1 MWLSF
6 SILFPQV
13 YAVVWNRGR
22 RNSYPTH
29 VFNQVSLKTEHPQI
43 GCFYLPKDNSY
54 ILKLKIATKERG
66 KQEVVDLSSVLER
79 FFFRDAVQVFRNLF
93 FVSNMFFF
101 RLTLL
106 FCVHLPVARNDQNHD
121 FSCILLQRT
130 LLHYTDLVIYCFRL
144 LTAGFFAK
152 GYLDDVLSHRER
164 KRAVWPWPSRE
175 EGKTMSRPMSR

>member
-43 GCFYLPKDNSY
+43 GCFYLPKDNTY
-54 ILKLKIATKERG
+54 ILKLKIAIKERG

-79 FFFRDAVQVFRNLF
+79 FFFSRCSSSLPEFIFGKQYV
-93 FVSNMFFF
+93 FF

-144 LTAGFFAK
+144 QAAGFF
-152 GYLDDVLSHRER
+152 R
-164 KRAVWPWPSRE
+164 
-175 EGKTMSRPMSR
+175 

>member
-79 FFFRDAVQVFRNLF
+79 FFFSRCSSSLPEFIFGKQYV
-93 FVSNMFFF
+93 FF

-144 LTAGFFAK
+144 QAAGFF
-152 GYLDDVLSHRER
+152 R
-164 KRAVWPWPSRE
+164 
-175 EGKTMSRPMSR
+175 